1 VEQSTPFLSGPHFSP
16 DRGCVVLDQPQRT
29 RLVLALRLVF
39 DTAAV
44 RHPADTFELVV
55 ENSIQREGN
64 PQIQTLDMFRR
75 PSVPNESSDRLNF
88 LLVRRAATAGSA

>member
-1 VEQSTPFLSGPHFSP
+1 MRLCPA
-16 DRGCVVLDQPQRT
+16 DQPQRVG
-29 RLVLALRLVF
+29 RHRNPGVFQRDGSMELLRLVF

-75 PSVPNESSDRLNF
+75 PLVPNESSDRLNF